1 MLRRLKNRA
10 VGVFCA
16 PSACASG
23 AGVVS
28 AASGTRSWPVSRT
41 TEKGKRR
48 KMAGVRKAA
57 NSHSSLHCCGCSC
70 SLSGHMI
77 LWSRTH
83 LQTGIYR
90 TDNEGALLCTVRCS
104 ALRAELGSPF
114 GRAKGGA
121 CNCAICHNS
130 IKKRSA
136 SALMR
141 SVNCLTNAL
150 LSFRGVFCYPLSS
163 CSYSSCGRRR
173 PTAENDIR
181 SKSSV
186 SRARPRMSSQVTAS

>member
-1 MLRRLKNRA
+1 MSLVLRRSGAQGRSHQLRADRRAADPERLNENRIKTLRRLKNRA
-10 VGVFCA
+10 AGVFCA
-16 PSACASG
+16 PSACAGG
-23 AGVVS
+23 AGVVF

-83 LQTGIYR
+83 LQIGIYR
-90 TDNEGALLCTVRCS
+90 TDNEGALLCTVLCS

-114 GRAKGGA
+114 GRAVGA
-121 CNCAICHNS
+121 A
-130 IKKRSA
+130 
-136 SALMR
+136 
-141 SVNCLTNAL
+141 
-150 LSFRGVFCYPLSS
+150 
-163 CSYSSCGRRR
+163 
-173 PTAENDIR
+173 D
-181 SKSSV
+181 
-186 SRARPRMSSQVTAS
+186 